1 MIVRPPESTRAAT
14 LFPYTTLFRSE
25 YSRPAAAVW
34 AEARRLAAAGVQEIT
49 LLGQNVNA
57 YHGEAPG
64 SVGGSSVGGS
74 SVWGLGRLIR
84 ALAEI
89 DGIARLRYTTSHP
102 LDMDDDLIAAHREVE
117 VLMPYLHLPVQSG
130 SDRILAAR
138 SEEHPS
144 DIQPLMRT

>member
-1 MIVRPPESTRAAT
+1 MRISDWSSDVCSSD
-14 LFPYTTLFRSE
+14 L
-25 YSRPAAAVW
+25 
-34 AEARRLAAAGVQEIT
+34 GVQEIT

-74 SVWGLGRLIR
+74 SVWGLGQLIR

-89 DGIARLRYTTSHP
+89 DGIARLRYTTPHP

-130 SDRILAAR
+130 DRKSTRLN
-138 SEEHPS
+138 SSH
-144 DIQPLMRT
+144 

>member
-1 MIVRPPESTRAAT
+1 MRISDWSSDVCSSD
-14 LFPYTTLFRSE
+14 LCVVPYTRGAE
-25 YSRPAAAVW
+25 YSRPAAAVL

-102 LDMDDDLIAAHREVE
+102 QIGRAHV
-117 VLMPYLHLPVQSG
+117 
-130 SDRILAAR
+130 
-138 SEEHPS
+138 
-144 DIQPLMRT
+144 